1 MNTPKDRKYTKEHE
15 WIMVENGVAKIGI
28 TDHAQDA
35 LGDIVFVEMP
45 SLGEN
50 FASGDSI
57 VTVESVKA
65 VSNIITVVSGE
76 IVEINEALDD
86 NPELLNS
93 DPYENFIVAIKVGEI
108 DEIELIDADT
118 YDAFVAS
125 EE

>member
-50 FASGDSI
+50 FASGDPI